1 MRKRVVVL
9 LALTLLWCV
18 AASAQQMQTLT
29 VITDFTVRPGKE
41 ADYMELVR
49 TVGAPVRDKL
59 MAEGV
64 IFGWGIDVPLMQMP
78 GQPTHS
84 VWYTVAGWD
93 GVQKVQTAM
102 AAQIEKMRAES
113 KAPPAKGAKPGKSFD
128 EHTAEVFDQSKT
140 RQWVFRDLDANFTSA
155 PPPADLLPYTRV
167 NLITIKPGKYG
178 EWKAAFD
185 KYNKPVYDKLIASG
199 AIGGVGI
206 GTEDVRTAGEFTHFT
221 YVSVASLDAFDKIRN
236 AFIADRTARSAEE
249 REAISNLF
257 NSLTDPTMAR
267 SFILRAI
274 VFKVAPPKK

>member
-1 MRKRVVVL
+1 M
-9 LALTLLWCV
+9 LALALLWCGV
-18 AASAQQMQTLT
+18 ASAQQQMQPLT
-29 VITDFTVRPGKE
+29 VITDFTIRPGKE

-64 IFGWGIDVPLMQMP
+64 IFGWGIDVPLLQMP

-93 GVQKVQTAM
+93 GVQKVQSAM

-128 EHTAEVFDQSKT
+128 ERTAEVFDQSKT
-140 RQWVFRDLDANFTSA
+140 RQWVFRELDTNFTSA
-155 PPPADLLPYTRV
+155 PPRADLLPYSRI
-167 NLITIKPGKYG
+167 NLITIKPGKYF

-199 AIGGVGI
+199 VIAGVGI
-206 GTEDVRTAGEFTHFT
+206 GTE
-221 YVSVASLDAFDKIRN
+221 
-236 AFIADRTARSAEE
+236 
-249 REAISNLF
+249 
-257 NSLTDPTMAR
+257 
-267 SFILRAI
+267 
-274 VFKVAPPKK
+274 